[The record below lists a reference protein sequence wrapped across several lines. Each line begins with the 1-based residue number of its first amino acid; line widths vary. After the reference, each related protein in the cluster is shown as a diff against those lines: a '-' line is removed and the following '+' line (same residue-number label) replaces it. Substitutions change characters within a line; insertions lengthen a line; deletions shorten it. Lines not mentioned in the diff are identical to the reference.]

1 MYFFQPFC
9 SEDDDVS
16 NWSHII
22 IKYPYLQQMIS
33 IQMGVSKKNSIQ
45 IAAPSQVITVNL
57 IFIILALV
65 L

>member
-1 MYFFQPFC
+1 
-9 SEDDDVS
+9 
-16 NWSHII
+16 
-22 IKYPYLQQMIS
+22 MIS

-57 IFIILALV
+57 IFIISALV

>member
-16 NWSHII
+16 NWSRII

-33 IQMGVSKKNSIQ
+33 IQMGVSKKF
-45 IAAPSQVITVNL
+45 PFKSQRLPRLLLL
-57 IFIILALV
+57 IWFL
-65 L
+65 